1 MRGLTVA
8 VVVDGVGLATLS
20 MNLERERVGEVRH
33 GLAVEGHLPRH
44 HQRDGV
50 SPLPLQGPGR
60 RPPLARSAERN
71 ITIQPKVKATSRRQ
85 IRGLKNAGRTR
96 CSNKLM

>member
-20 MNLERERVGEVRH
+20 MNLEREWVGEVRH

-44 HQRDGV
+44 HQRG
-50 SPLPLQGPGR
+50 LRKNERGHNR
-60 RPPLARSAERN
+60 LASVVLRDMNFFEFLYVCPEPVLENVRLFS
-71 ITIQPKVKATSRRQ
+71 
-85 IRGLKNAGRTR
+85 
-96 CSNKLM
+96 